1 MISYTNA
8 LLGHHLSFADHVVF
22 LDANGS
28 ITRHGAKDSMSSED
42 EIVKEVSEESNTS
55 RHPVD
60 TADAEL
66 PEETLQELDLL
77 DDPDQGVSRM
87 TGDLKVYAYYAK
99 IAGPWTM
106 FIYLLACA
114 TFVFG
119 VTFPCK

>member
-1 MISYTNA
+1 MINYTNTPS
-8 LLGHHLSFADHVVF
+8 GHHLSFADYVVF
-22 LDANGS
+22 LDSNGM

-42 EIVKEVSEESNTS
+42 EIVQEVPEESTTP
-55 RHPVD
+55 RQPVD
-60 TADAEL
+60 PADAEL
-66 PEETLQELDLL
+66 PEEMLQELDLL